1 MRRPAVSV
9 SSNIAEGWMRQ
20 HINEYIQFIYHA
32 LGSCGE
38 LDTQIVIAKE
48 LGYLDNKI
56 ELTIHERIDHIIK
69 MLRNLIKGLR
79 K

>member
-1 MRRPAVSV
+1 MRRATISI

-20 HINEYIQFIYHA
+20 HTNEYIQFIYHA

-38 LDTQIVIAKE
+38 LDTHTIIACN
-48 LGYLDNKI
+48 LGYVDKDSI
-56 ELTIHERIDHIIK
+56 ENLSGRINHIIR
-69 MLRNLIKGLR
+69 MLRNLVKGLR